1 MKAQTLEQALN
12 LFDPEHPLKTE
23 QELKEYFINREN
35 SPLQELEIFLKKTET
50 RPKLLFTGHRGSGK
64 STELAK
70 LALLLKSDFFIVNY
84 SVKKVINLFDVK
96 YVDVILSLATELF
109 KAATES
115 KIKINKELVSDIFV
129 WFNKEIIKEV
139 SIETKGQADISAAF
153 NLFFTKLESKI
164 GTESSTRTLVREK
177 IEPRL
182 SELLEKVNLIIGEIE
197 RITKK
202 RVLIIIEDLDKADL
216 SSAREI
222 FCGHCMSLTQ
232 PHCRIIYTFP
242 IALRHD
248 NDFINICHNFD
259 EPYVLPNFKTA
270 HQDGRPDEQGITE
283 LSQLILHRAEEKLF
297 TEKAIQFLV
306 SYCGGL
312 PRELV
317 TLTRRSC
324 LIALQKNFAK
334 IDENIVEQAGNR
346 LRNDYQV
353 LLTSSQLDI
362 LKKVHQTKRLEND
375 ELHRALLHNL
385 SLLEYRNKDVWHDVH
400 PIVIPLLNK

>member
-12 LFDPEHPLKTE
+12 LFDPEHPLRTE
-23 QELKEYFINREN
+23 QELKDYFIQREN
-35 SPLQELEIFLKKTET
+35 SPLEELEIFLKTT
-50 RPKLLFTGHRGSGK
+50 NTMPKLLFTGHRGSGK

-70 LALLLKSDFFIVNY
+70 LASLLKNDFFIVNY

-109 KAATES
+109 KSATES
-115 KIKINKELVSDIFV
+115 KIKINKKLVSDIFD

-139 SIETKGQADISAAF
+139 TIDTKGKADISGTL
-153 NLFFTKLESKI
+153 NLFVTKLESKI

-182 SELLEKVNLIIGEIE
+182 SELLERVDLIIAEIE
-197 RITKK
+197 RLTKK
-202 RVLIIIEDLDKADL
+202 RVLIIVEDLDKADL
-216 SSAREI
+216 ASAREI
-222 FCGHCMSLTQ
+222 FCGHSVSLTQ
-232 PHCRIIYTFP
+232 PRCRIIYTFP

-248 NDFINICHNFD
+248 NDFINICHNFN
-259 EPYVLPNFKTA
+259 EPYVLPNFRTA
-270 HQDGRPDEQGITE
+270 HKDGSPDSQGTTE
-283 LSQLILHRAEEKLF
+283 LTQLILHRAAASLF
-297 TEKAIQFLV
+297 SEQAIRLLV

-317 TLTRRSC
+317 TLARRSC
-324 LIALQKNFAK
+324 LLALQKNATQ
-334 IDENIVEQAGNR
+334 INEAIVELAGNR
-346 LRNDYQV
+346 LRNDYQI
-353 LLTSSQLDI
+353 LLTSAQI
-362 LKKVHQTKRLEND
+362 ETLKKVHQTKRVEND
-375 ELHRALLHNL
+375 EPHRALLHNL